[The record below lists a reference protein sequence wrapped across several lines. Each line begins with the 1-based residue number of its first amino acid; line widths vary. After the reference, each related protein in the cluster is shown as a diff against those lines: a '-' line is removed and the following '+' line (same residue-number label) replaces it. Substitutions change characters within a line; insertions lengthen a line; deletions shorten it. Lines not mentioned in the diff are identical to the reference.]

1 MLQITQSMLLKL
13 LLASKRKQTT
23 RQESANLDSNASVS
37 LTGSEVLGKA
47 LNQVVREICL
57 QDLWPHGSSR
67 NVWPT
72 ELVQQVPPSPTCCT
86 GISSKLSPLWN
97 SKYADQLFSKIKD
110 PWTTFALTLGYKTST
125 QLQNTS
131 VWGQTTISLKTWI
144 ISVSEQEKQRDT
156 VTLDRLWPNWEG

>member
-37 LTGSEVLGKA
+37 LTGSEILGKA

-67 NVWPT
+67 NV
-72 ELVQQVPPSPTCCT
+72 
-86 GISSKLSPLWN
+86 
-97 SKYADQLFSKIKD
+97 
-110 PWTTFALTLGYKTST
+110 
-125 QLQNTS
+125 
-131 VWGQTTISLKTWI
+131 
-144 ISVSEQEKQRDT
+144 
-156 VTLDRLWPNWEG
+156 